1 MYGST
6 SSPAWKRGRPLAP
19 VVGEGQVNL
28 VATGCSRMRA
38 MVKVS
43 KLCGTIDFDDDE
55 SNRSPVAS
63 PVATLAACRLRNSH
77 GVYSG
82 SVALLTSVEA
92 GRRAGLK
99 RLMVHDNT

>member
-1 MYGST
+1 
-6 SSPAWKRGRPLAP
+6 
-19 VVGEGQVNL
+19 
-28 VATGCSRMRA
+28 

-43 KLCGTIDFDDDE
+43 KALWLMIDGFQ
-55 SNRSPVAS
+55 SSPVSS

-99 RLMVHDNT
+99 RLMVADNT